1 MSSTRLVTNRKFPGA
16 TISDMYHYLISLLEK
31 KPDHVILH
39 FGVNDA
45 VNYEGTKTVDKLL
58 QLNFIPQKLPWSN
71 VILLEPIMRVDTKQR
86 EHHTTDFCFLFF
98 NYY

>member
-16 TISDMYHYLISLLEK
+16 TISDLYHYLISLLEK

-71 VILLEPIMRVDTKQR
+71 VILLEPIMRVDTKHR